1 MRAGWLARS
10 GALALVLG
18 VALSLSPGVADL
30 ADGEAAPG
38 APAPDGSR
46 GIRVKSMDLSLRP
59 EYDTSDALIIYDFTL
74 ANTGAAA
81 YDGEVRFHVPKGAT
95 KQVHVCEQVD
105 GNKHAVCRPYTTTND
120 GDESTLTWAPSKPI
134 GAGQSY
140 PIYIE
145 YYYNPIQGKG
155 AKTVDFRY
163 HPSYPVDQLNMD
175 VAQPARSSGFT
186 IDPPATGTL
195 TADDGLTYYTYNL
208 KDLSADNP
216 LELKVSYTKEDNRPS
231 VITAGAPGAA
241 AQAGSKSTVA
251 VVAALVLAAFGGMMA
266 IGLRSPR
273 PRYAKGRPNRGR
285 QRREPAPPSR
295 PNVSV
300 TRPSGAGTAGSA
312 ARAAASAPSRD
323 DPQELLRLARRRL
336 LEGKISEETYQA
348 IVRDIEEGQ
357 G

>member
-1 MRAGWLARS
+1 MRAGWIARS

-18 VALSLSPGVADL
+18 VALTLSPGAAAL
-30 ADGEAAPG
+30 ADGGAAPG
-38 APAPDGSR
+38 AQAPAASG

-59 EYDTSDALIIYDFTL
+59 EYDTSDALIVYDFTL

-105 GNKHAVCRPYTTTND
+105 GNKHAICRPYTTSND
-120 GDESTLTWAPSKPI
+120 GDESTLTWKPSKPI

-145 YYYNPIQGKG
+145 YYYNPIQGKS

-163 HPSYPVDQLNMD
+163 HPSYPVDQLNLG

-186 IDPPATGTL
+186 IEPSATGTV

-208 KDLSADNP
+208 KNLSADNP
-216 LELKVSYTKEDNRPS
+216 LELKISYTKDDNRPS
-231 VITAGAPGAA
+231 VITSGASGAA
-241 AQAGSKSTVA
+241 AQPGSKSTVA

-266 IGLRSPR
+266 LGLRSPR
-273 PRYAKGRPNRGR
+273 PRYATGR
-285 QRREPAPPSR
+285 
-295 PNVSV
+295 
-300 TRPSGAGTAGSA
+300 SGTTSTA
-312 ARAAASAPSRD
+312 ARAAGPTVARD
-323 DPQELLRLARRRL
+323 DAQELLRLARRRL

-348 IVRDIEEGQ
+348 IVRDIEEGDQ
-357 G
+357 VVSAF